1 MQISAEFKFSAQPQ
15 TMPKAYS
22 EDLRWRAVW
31 LHLIRG
37 MSYTDVAQVL
47 FMCEK
52 SVQRY
57 LALFYATG
65 NVAPHDQKRGPDKKL
80 TEFELFTILQS
91 LIIKPTSFLCEI
103 QQQLLCSTGK
113 WVHASTI
120 CRTIREQGLTRKKVR
135 TIALQQSES
144 RRIEYMAEV
153 SVFHPDMLIWI
164 DETGS
169 DRRNSIRKYGYSLRG
184 MPAQVFQLRVGGKRI
199 SAIPVLTTRGIED
212 VYTSK
217 ETINGERFEEFLCQC
232 VLPIIM
238 PYDGVNPRSVV
249 VMDNA
254 SIHHLERVQDMITGV
269 GARLVFL
276 PPYSPDLMPLE
287 EVFAEVKALLRA
299 IDSIYLASTTPELMV
314 KLAFTT
320 MTQENCLAYI
330 QHAGYM

>member
-1 MQISAEFKFSAQPQ
+1 MLASQVGGQTLPCTCVNTMYSIVHHVTYSGHAQVCKIVRKFKFLSQLFVK
-15 TMPKAYS
+15 MPKAYS

-31 LHLIRG
+31 LHLVRG
-37 MSYTDVAQVL
+37 LSYTDVAQTL

-57 LALFYATG
+57 LALFHATES
-65 NVAPHDQKRGPDKKL
+65 VDPQVQKRGPDKCL

-103 QQQLLCSTGK
+103 QHQLLCSTGK

-120 CRTIREQGLTRKKVR
+120 CRTIKEQGLTHKRVQ
-135 TIALQQSES
+135 TIALQQSEA
-144 RRIEYMAEV
+144 RRIQYMTEI
-153 SVFHPDMLIWI
+153 SLFHPDMLIWI

-169 DRRNSIRKYGYSLRG
+169 DRRNAIRKYGYSLRG

-199 SAIPVLTTRGIED
+199 SAIPILTTHGIED
-212 VYTSK
+212 VYTST
-217 ETINGERFEEFLCQC
+217 ETINGERFEDFLCQC
-232 VLPIIM
+232 LLPIIM

-254 SIHHLERVQDMITGV
+254 SIHHLACVQDIITGV

-287 EVFAEVKALLRA
+287 EVFAEVKALL
-299 IDSIYLASTTPELMV
+299 
-314 KLAFTT
+314 
-320 MTQENCLAYI
+320 
-330 QHAGYM
+330 